1 MQLTSKDG
9 NMVVDFYPVKF
20 ATGEIHN
27 RLMLKVVTFMG
38 KTQSKR
44 YINKKDFQYEFDS
57 RTHGYGYQV
66 TDESMLPQLFNS
78 AMACA
83 CWFMSLIKSYL
94 HTKMTETN
102 DNIINRDSLQEA
114 YINMIVDGMDWKTM
128 EQFVYDTID
137 ANLDNYTVEE
147 LITEVEDYYPELLQQ
162 DEVSVTY
169 GDKMQESS

>member
-57 RTHGYGYQV
+57 RTCLLY
-66 TDESMLPQLFNS
+66 TSPS
-78 AMACA
+78 P
-83 CWFMSLIKSYL
+83 
-94 HTKMTETN
+94 
-102 DNIINRDSLQEA
+102 RD
-114 YINMIVDGMDWKTM
+114 
-128 EQFVYDTID
+128 
-137 ANLDNYTVEE
+137 VEE
-147 LITEVEDYYPELLQQ
+147 SRMP
-162 DEVSVTY
+162 
-169 GDKMQESS
+169 SSA

>member
-1 MQLTSKDG
+1 
-9 NMVVDFYPVKF
+9 
-20 ATGEIHN
+20 
-27 RLMLKVVTFMG
+27 
-38 KTQSKR
+38 
-44 YINKKDFQYEFDS
+44 
-57 RTHGYGYQV
+57 
-66 TDESMLPQLFNS
+66 
-78 AMACA
+78 
-83 CWFMSLIKSYL
+83 MSLIKSYL
-94 HTKMTETN
+94 HTKMTQSN

-137 ANLDNYTVEE
+137 ANLDDYTVEE

>member
-1 MQLTSKDG
+1 
-9 NMVVDFYPVKF
+9 
-20 ATGEIHN
+20 
-27 RLMLKVVTFMG
+27 
-38 KTQSKR
+38 
-44 YINKKDFQYEFDS
+44 
-57 RTHGYGYQV
+57 
-66 TDESMLPQLFNS
+66 
-78 AMACA
+78 
-83 CWFMSLIKSYL
+83 
-94 HTKMTETN
+94 MTETT

-169 GDKMQESS
+169 GDKSAGEFIKKKPLVELAQNRL

>member
-44 YINKKDFQYEFDS
+44 YINKKYFKREVWS
-57 RTHGYGYQV
+57 RVEGYGYQV
-66 TDESMLPQLFNS
+66 TDGSMLPQLFNS

-83 CWFMSLIKSYL
+83 C
-94 HTKMTETN
+94 
-102 DNIINRDSLQEA
+102 
-114 YINMIVDGMDWKTM
+114 
-128 EQFVYDTID
+128 
-137 ANLDNYTVEE
+137 
-147 LITEVEDYYPELLQQ
+147 
-162 DEVSVTY
+162 
-169 GDKMQESS
+169 

>member
-1 MQLTSKDG
+1 MQLTCKSG

-83 CWFMSLIKSYL
+83 C
-94 HTKMTETN
+94 
-102 DNIINRDSLQEA
+102 
-114 YINMIVDGMDWKTM
+114 
-128 EQFVYDTID
+128 
-137 ANLDNYTVEE
+137 
-147 LITEVEDYYPELLQQ
+147 
-162 DEVSVTY
+162 
-169 GDKMQESS
+169 